1 VEAVAAL
8 HTHHPQP
15 SVQRPPHLQMT
26 SNPSGV
32 QQQGVLTLHRQFVQG
47 KREGSWVR
55 NPVPLDQRRQLLSCR
70 PRGAMMPPLVHA
82 GVGLVAANT
91 GAVKRRLVRPVAV
104 NVCMVAMILQGTS
117 HDLNPIKIQGG
128 RARTASATQSCRRSR
143 QASHLCGGTAL
154 ALRCRACGGSGA
166 GGNGG
171 RSVGWLCTQIHK
183 LFQQLPGSCSPA
195 TKDTTANS

>member
-1 VEAVAAL
+1 MEAVAAL

-32 QQQGVLTLHRQFVQG
+32 QQQGMLSLHRQFVQG

-55 NPVPLDQRRQLLSCR
+55 DPVPLDERRQLLSCR
-70 PRGAMMPPLVHA
+70 PWGAMMPPLVHT
-82 GVGLVAANT
+82 GVGLVAASA

-117 HDLNPIKIQGG
+117 HDLDPIKIQGR
-128 RARTASATQSCRRSR
+128 RARTASPKQSRRRSR
-143 QASHLCGGTAL
+143 QASHLCGGTGRGRGAS
-154 ALRCRACGGSGA
+154 AGGGA
-166 GGNGG
+166 GGDGG

-183 LFQQLPGSCSPA
+183 LFQQHPGSCSPA

>member
-104 NVCMVAMILQGTS
+104 NVCMVAMIL
-117 HDLNPIKIQGG
+117 
-128 RARTASATQSCRRSR
+128 
-143 QASHLCGGTAL
+143 CGGTAL